1 MIVTP
6 EVDEYL
12 SALPPAAEGVLAEM
26 EAYGRERK
34 FPLVGPVV
42 GRLLRLLAQTAG
54 AKRVF
59 ECGSG
64 YGYSAMWFA
73 EAVGRDGE
81 VFLTD
86 NSPENVE
93 KSREFLDRAGYEGRC
108 HFLRGDA
115 MALLA
120 DTYGTFDIV
129 FVDID
134 KEGYPDSLDVTVPKL
149 RPGGLL
155 ITDNVLWGGRVVD
168 PEPDEDSTRAIRAYN
183 EKLYD
188 HPDLDTVIVPL
199 RDGVSVSRK
208 HPR

>member
-26 EAYGRERK
+26 ESYGRERS

-93 KSREFLDRAGYEGRC
+93 KSREFLGRAGYEGRC

-115 MALLA
+115 IALLE
-120 DTYGTFDIV
+120 DSYGTFDIV

-134 KEGYPDSLDVTVPKL
+134 KEGYPDSLAVTVPKL

-155 ITDNVLWGGRVVD
+155 ITDNVLWKGRVV
-168 PEPDEDSTRAIRAYN
+168 EEAPDDESTRAIRAYN

-188 HPDLDTVIVPL
+188 HPDLETVIVPL